1 MFDKICIEFRK
12 ELRIKKK
19 EKKTMVDFR
28 NKSALLLSVEVNEF
42 PPK

>member
-12 ELRIKKK
+12 ELRIKK
-19 EKKTMVDFR
+19 EKITMVDFR